1 MRNLGTLPGAWKP
14 WKTVNF
20 SRGAKEGMLSAYFN
34 ELGGMNTMGAEL
46 AKTYNIRSNEIGK
59 YLVSSGVANNDE
71 DVNTVM
77 LTGFYHAYGPINEYL
92 K

>member
-1 MRNLGTLPGAWKP
+1 
-14 WKTVNF
+14 
-20 SRGAKEGMLSAYFN
+20 MLSAYFS

-46 AKTYNIRSNEIGK
+46 AKTYNTRSNEIGK
-59 YLVSSGVANNDE
+59 SLVSSGVAHNDD

-77 LTGFYHAYGPINEYL
+77 LTGFYHAYGPINDYL